1 MKRNLNIIIMLII
14 LVTACTGRENI
25 GEIPSNTVC
34 ASLVNAKCT
43 RCHYKTRI
51 CAALGTKSISKWGKT
66 INFMVNECEEFGN
79 KIAFLSTPSIF
90 YSLKNKDL
98 KANSKVF
105 DVISI
110 CNLN

>member
-66 INFMVNECEEFGN
+66 INFMVNQGADLTDEERQ
-79 KIAFLSTPSIF
+79 KIVACLS
-90 YSLKNKDL
+90 SLPQ
-98 KANSKVF
+98 NSEV
-105 DVISI
+105 V
-110 CNLN
+110 CN